1 MIFFRNFTPEFI
13 NQLIPSAMKSS
24 LIRKNPVQ
32 TSFFAASSTGKK
44 FGIVFLFC
52 LLLYSC
58 AEVRRTATD
67 QQPAIFENNMR
78 SYLSKAAADITDSS
92 LSGFSSVAERETMRP
107 RRYREFIEMMGIQ
120 DYVWKEKTSLNIT
133 VTGTIQRDGYRIEK
147 LYYESLPGLYVP
159 ANLYIPDHIE
169 KPAAAILYV
178 CGHSPGQKVHYQAY
192 PAKFASLGFVCLIIE
207 TIQWG
212 EVRGDHWGCYAR
224 GWFNWYSR
232 GYNPAGVELW
242 NAIRGLDLLAS
253 RPEVDPEKLGVTG
266 ISGGGSQSW
275 YIAAADPRVKAA
287 APVCGASTLKA
298 QIGQRTIDGHCDCM
312 MPTNTCRIDFQDIGA
327 LIAPRPLLIAQ
338 ADRDGLN
345 TIESVRELYSDLK
358 KVYEI
363 LGAADQVSLV
373 ETPGGHSYHQ
383 LSREKIHSF
392 FLRHL
397 YGKEVPPE
405 KTGDID
411 KENLLSAEELRVYTD
426 GVPGGDRTT
435 TIQDSFV
442 RLAPVPEIS
451 DRQAL
456 LAYRDTVVRF
466 LKEKTFGAFPETPCP
481 FNGERVFRSLD
492 GGPFGWTI
500 HRFVPEEGWRLKV
513 DFHWRND
520 TAEKK
525 PLIIILTN
533 YDEERWGP
541 ENFSSELDQN
551 QNIAYFGP
559 RGTGETGWDPA
570 LQWHVRRA
578 SAWTGRTIASMQVY
592 DLLRC
597 IAYCR
602 TLPQVDPSKI
612 ILAAKNEMTVVAL
625 YAALL
630 DGNCQQVILK
640 NPAATQDAVSRTD
653 SKGEAVEML
662 NCLRITDVSRIP
674 ALILPTKTVFLG
686 ETPSAYEWSV
696 NLIRKLQ

>member
-1 MIFFRNFTPEFI
+1 
-13 NQLIPSAMKSS
+13 MKSDQLS
-24 LIRKNPVQ
+24 KNSVQPKFVTPFSSGRTNALI
-32 TSFFAASSTGKK
+32 F
-44 FGIVFLFC
+44 IFC
-52 LLLYSC
+52 LLLPGC
-58 AEVRRTATD
+58 TKVWHTAPDRQT
-67 QQPAIFENNMR
+67 IFFENNIR
-78 SYLSKAAADITDSS
+78 SYLSNVAADITDHS
-92 LSGFSSVAERETMRP
+92 LPGFSSVTEWEKIRP
-107 RRYREFIEMMGIQ
+107 RRYVEFIEMMGIQ
-120 DYVWKEKTSLNIT
+120 DYAGKEKTSLNVT

-159 ANLYIPDHIE
+159 ANLYIPDHLE

-178 CGHSPGQKVHYQAY
+178 CGHSASQKVHYQPY
-192 PAKFASLGFVCLIIE
+192 PAKFAGLGFVCLIIE

-212 EVRGDHWGCYAR
+212 EVRGDHWGCYDR

-242 NAIRGLDLLAS
+242 NAIRGIDLLVS
-253 RPEVDPEKLGVTG
+253 RPEVDPERLGVTG

-312 MPTNTCRIDFQDIGA
+312 MPTNTYLIDFQDIGA

-338 ADRDGLN
+338 ANRDGLN

-358 KVYEI
+358 KVYEKYD
-363 LGAADQVSLV
+363 AAGQISLV

-383 LSREKIHSF
+383 ISREKIHSF
-392 FLRHL
+392 FFRHL
-397 YGKEVPPE
+397 CGKEVSPE
-405 KTGDID
+405 ETGDID
-411 KENLLSAEELRVYTD
+411 KENLLSEEELKVYTD
-426 GVPGGDRTT
+426 GVPGDDRTT

-442 RLAPVPEIS
+442 TLAPVPEIN
-451 DRQAL
+451 DRQSL
-456 LAYRDTVVRF
+456 QVYHDTVVRF
-466 LKEKTFGAFPETPCP
+466 LKEKTFRAFPDTACP
-481 FNGERVFRSLD
+481 FSGEKEFRSLD
-492 GGPFGWTI
+492 GGQFGWTI
-500 HRFVPEEGWRLKV
+500 HRFVPEERWRLKV
-513 DFHWRND
+513 DFRWRND
-520 TAEKK
+520 TADKK
-525 PLIIILTN
+525 PLTIVLTN

-541 ENFSSELDQN
+541 ESFSQELDQS
-551 QNIAYFGP
+551 QNIAYFAP
-559 RGTGETGWDPA
+559 RGIGETGWDPA

-602 TLPQVDPSKI
+602 TLPEVDPAKI
-612 ILAAKNEMTVVAL
+612 TLAAKDGMTVVAL

-640 NPAATQDAVSRTD
+640 NPVATQDAESRTD
-653 SKGEAVEML
+653 GKGEATEML
-662 NCLRITDVSRIP
+662 NCLRITDVNRIP
-674 ALILPTKTVFLG
+674 ALILPTRTSFIG
-686 ETPSAYEWSV
+686 EIPPAYEWSL
-696 NLIRKLQ
+696 NLIKELK